1 MNAKLLAAYNAA
13 AEAASVSAAAYKD
26 CPDKASGDC
35 ENLKDEMVNDEAVK
49 GAALSAHTASAKY
62 FAEYYPVKTG
72 ATAGIIVGCIA
83 ATICIGYGAY
93 SFHSERKEADRIRKS
108 EEDAVNGTGG
118 AMDMGMGVEAS
129 IDAAPATGLN
139 FYNDD
144 CYTAMVDTE

>member
-1 MNAKLLAAYNAA
+1 MDNDKKVLAAA
-13 AEAASVSAAAYKD
+13 KT
-26 CPDKASGDC
+26 ASG
-35 ENLKDEMVNDEAVK
+35 
-49 GAALSAHTASAKY
+49 LSATY
-62 FAEYYPVKTG
+62 FAENYPVKTG

-108 EEDAVNGTGG
+108 EEDAVNGVGG
-118 AMDMGMGVEAS
+118 MDMGMEATVV
-129 IDAAPATGLN
+129 AAPETALN